1 MVNIIAFN
9 DFAATGRG
17 ADGSEVRCWI
27 CQKPTHPRSL
37 FCAHCGAVQPVQD
50 MDHFTRLGLERRI
63 DIDSELLE
71 KQFVTFEKLLDPV
84 RFSLRGLG
92 ERSHAADQL
101 KAITEAFIT
110 LRDPLAR
117 GRYWLSLHEKDVD
130 EAEAINP
137 LLQTLRAE
145 LQATEDVADCD
156 RIAQKAGQALEH
168 GIMSLMQSLRG
179 QNWQHANAM
188 LVELDGLEALLADV
202 RTHRSDLTIV
212 GVKEAGAASDGSTPE
227 TT

>member
-9 DFAATGRG
+9 DFTASGRG
-17 ADGSEVRCWI
+17 SDGSDVRCWI

-37 FCAHCGAVQPVQD
+37 FCSHCGAVQPVRD

-63 DIDSELLE
+63 DIDSVLLE
-71 KQFVTFEKLLDPV
+71 KQFASFEKLLEPT
-84 RFSLRGLG
+84 RFSSRGMG
-92 ERSHAADQL
+92 ERGHAAAQL
-101 KAITEAFIT
+101 EAITDAFVT

-145 LQATEDVADCD
+145 LQTTENVADCD
-156 RIAQKAGQALEH
+156 RIAQKAGQALEQ

-202 RTHRSDLTIV
+202 RSHRGDLTN
-212 GVKEAGAASDGSTPE
+212 AGGHKDDGASHQ